1 MIEEKTNPAAC
12 ERADDLIGFLY
23 GELSDDQAQNFERHM
38 HGCGLCSAELAA
50 FSGVRR
56 AVVAWRDESLGGI
69 AFPAAAPYAA
79 FASVSQEKPSAL
91 TALRQFFNLSPL
103 WMKGAVAF
111 ATVLFCVFA
120 GLAVASLRPTATA
133 PVAQNTDKPGTPDSK
148 KYSEEQLNAI
158 IEQRVQEERQR
169 LGNSAPSTQP
179 QLVVE
184 NQSKKVPSRRSATRG
199 SALAT
204 NSPTRR
210 PLSKAEREQLAADL
224 RLVNLSHD
232 GELELLD
239 DTINQ

>member
-1 MIEEKTNPAAC
+1 MIDEKTNPAAC

-23 GELSDDQAQNFERHM
+23 GELSDHQAQSFERHM
-38 HGCGLCSAELAA
+38 HDCGLCSGELAA

-56 AVVAWRDESLGGI
+56 SVVAWRDESLGGI
-69 AFPAAAPYAA
+69 ALHAAADPAA
-79 FASVSQEKPSAL
+79 FASVRQEKPSAL
-91 TALRQFFNLSPL
+91 EALRQFFNLSPL
-103 WMKGAVAF
+103 WMKGAIAF

-120 GLAVASLRPTATA
+120 GLAVASLRPSATT
-133 PVAQNTDKPGTPDSK
+133 PLVQNTDTPGTPESG
-148 KYSEEQLNAI
+148 KYSNEQLNAI
-158 IEQRVQEERQR
+158 VEHRVQEELQR
-169 LGNSAPSTQP
+169 LRNSTPSTTP

-184 NQSKKVPSRRSATRG
+184 NKPKSVPNHRPATRG
-199 SALAT
+199 SELAT

-224 RLVNLSHD
+224 RLVNLNHD